1 MIEISVLFIRACTM
15 LSKLHN
21 VDIHEV
27 DTSLNYPFV
36 VHVNGPLSFVKLY
49 NKFIKFNRNTT
60 YVISEKI
67 KNLTGDHERHSEFA

>member
-1 MIEISVLFIRACTM
+1 M

-21 VDIHEV
+21 VNIHV

-36 VHVNGPLSFVKLY
+36 VRVNGPLSSVKLY
-49 NKFIKFNRNTT
+49 NKFYRNTI
-60 YVISEKI
+60 YVISEKV

>member
-21 VDIHEV
+21 VNIHEV

-36 VHVNGPLSFVKLY
+36 VHVNGTLSCVKLY
-49 NKFIKFNRNTT
+49 TS

-67 KNLTGDHERHSEFA
+67 KNLTGDHERRSEFA

>member
-1 MIEISVLFIRACTM
+1 M

-36 VHVNGPLSFVKLY
+36 VHVNGPLSSESFITS
-49 NKFIKFNRNTT
+49 FIKFNRNTT

-67 KNLTGDHERHSEFA
+67 KNLTGDHETHSEFE